1 MSVNKIMLVGHLGQD
16 PEKRTTPSGATVTT
30 FSLATNERFKDRDGQ
45 QQEKTEWHN
54 IVTWNRLADICA
66 EYLHK
71 GSQVYI
77 EGKIQTRKWQDQ
89 SGQDRYTTEI
99 IASQL
104 QMLGSK
110 GGRSDPYDAMP
121 DLDARPGKQQPAA
134 RKGSWGAQTN
144 KDDSFPDDF
153 NSSVI
158 DDDIPF

>member
-16 PEKRTTPSGATVTT
+16 PEKHTTPSGVSVTT

-54 IVTWNRLADICA
+54 IVAWNKLADICA

-99 IASQL
+99 IAGQL
-104 QMLGSK
+104 QMLGGKPDRGQPSK
-110 GGRSDPYDAMP
+110 QP
-121 DLDARPGKQQPAA
+121 PAA
-134 RKGSWGAQTN
+134 RKDSWSAQPN

-153 NSSVI
+153 NSTVI